1 MVTGIA
7 RLTYKKFQVY
17 IKKMCPNAQFGYDR
31 NGQIII
37 NTGLQVSS
45 ETNRVKEAY
54 VEPWDCAPDSSE
66 PTKIFTV
73 PEMRDAITHEVVS
86 FAELEV
92 SLTEYYNC
100 WNTSIQSKVA
110 LTLGPHHRLVYA
122 PWDNTVVPSLQ
133 DR

>member
-7 RLTYKKFQVY
+7 RLTYNKLQAY
-17 IKKMCPNAQFGYDR
+17 IKKICPNAQFGYD
-31 NGQIII
+31 NFGQIIVKT
-37 NTGLQVSS
+37 NLQVSS
-45 ETNRVKEAY
+45 EANKRDEVY
-54 VEPWDCAPDSSE
+54 VEPWDSCPDSTE

-73 PEMRDAITHEVVS
+73 PELRDAITHEVVS

-92 SLTEYYNC
+92 GLTEYYNC
-100 WNTSIQSKVA
+100 WHTSIQSKVA

-133 DR
+133 ER